1 MRTRYRLSIAQD
13 WQGHPLAPAQHAT
26 LALRLVQRA
35 LLVTIDAPY
44 YGDPAPAGPP
54 GSTPRLWEHEVVDLF
69 VAGPGPADAVPYT
82 ELELSPCGHYLVLQ
96 LAGARRI
103 VSEGMAVRTRCRIE
117 GKRWRGL
124 DRKSGV

>member
-26 LALRLVQRA
+26 LALRLVPRA

-54 GSTPRLWEHEVVDLF
+54 GSTPRLWEHEVVELF
-69 VAGPGPADAVPYT
+69 VAGPGPADAVPRSEERRVGKEWT
-82 ELELSPCGHYLVLQ
+82 
-96 LAGARRI
+96 ARCAP
-103 VSEGMAVRTRCRIE
+103 GTCRNKQ
-117 GKRWRGL
+117 G
-124 DRKSGV
+124 